1 MQQPTTLQQPTTTLT
16 GRLREGARTR
26 GEQLLA
32 ELPATLR
39 RLRLFLL
46 VLSISVP
53 AFLAAVVALL
63 VWRLLG

>member
-1 MQQPTTLQQPTTTLT
+1 MQPPVAPTVA
-16 GRLREGARTR
+16 GRLRELAAAH

-46 VLSISVP
+46 VLSVSVP
-53 AFLAAVVALL
+53 TFLLACLALL
-63 VWRLLG
+63 AWRLLG